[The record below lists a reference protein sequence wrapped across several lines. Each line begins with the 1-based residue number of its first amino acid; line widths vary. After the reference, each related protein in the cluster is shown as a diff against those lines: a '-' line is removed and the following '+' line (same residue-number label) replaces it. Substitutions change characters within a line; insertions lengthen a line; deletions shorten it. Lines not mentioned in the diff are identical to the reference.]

1 MEASVTKG
9 EFAALIGV
17 SPGRVSQYLAEGKI
31 TAASLHGH
39 GRNARIIV
47 ERAKADLRMG
57 LDISQRMGNGLD
69 TRLDEDA
76 ASRLGPLGSYRG
88 YSEAEGSQ
96 PKPKELDLEIKQ
108 QKLAQLQRINRN
120 AAIED
125 MKAAGTLTETETCR
139 AAMAKLVTEL
149 ILIYEG
155 GMPDIAN
162 AFAEEFKIPQR
173 DVLHLLRR
181 EFRKL
186 RENAAAKAKSKAESL
201 PETIE
206 TAIEVEEAETLN

>member
-31 TAASLHGH
+31 SAASLHGH

-57 LDISQRMGNGLD
+57 LDIGQRMGNGLD
-69 TRLDEDA
+69 TRLDEDPA
-76 ASRLGPLGSYRG
+76 ARLGPLGTYRG
-88 YSEAEGSQ
+88 RSEADGSQ

-108 QKLAQLQRINRN
+108 QKLEQLQRINRN
-120 AAIED
+120 AAITD
-125 MKAAGTLTETETCR
+125 MKAAGTLTETEASR
-139 AAMAKLVTEL
+139 ASMVQLATKIVLTF
-149 ILIYEG
+149 EG
-155 GMPDIAN
+155 GMPEIAN
-162 AFAEEFKIPQR
+162 AMAEEFKIPQR
-173 DVLHLLRR
+173 DVLHLLQR

-186 RENAAAKAKSKAESL
+186 RENAAKQARKQMADL

>member
-57 LDISQRMGNGLD
+57 LDISQRMGNGID
-69 TRLDEDA
+69 TRLDEDP
-76 ASRLGPLGSYRG
+76 SVRLGPLGSYRG
-88 YSEAEGSQ
+88 RSEADPPSE
-96 PKPKELDLEIKQ
+96 KPKSLDLEIKQ
-108 QKLAQLQRINRN
+108 QKLEQLQRNNRN
-120 AAIED
+120 AAIAD
-125 MKAAGTLTETETCR
+125 MKAAGILTETD
-139 AAMAKLVTEL
+139 AARSAMVQLATKI
-149 ILIYEG
+149 ILAFEG
-155 GMPDIAN
+155 GMTDIAN
-162 AFAEEFKIPQR
+162 AITEEFKVPQR
-173 DVLHLLRR
+173 DVVPLLRR
-181 EFRKL
+181 EFQKL
-186 RENAAAKAKSKAESL
+186 RENAAKQARKQMADL

-206 TAIEVEEAETLN
+206 TTIEVEEAETLN